1 MQEGKV
7 ACIII
12 KDLSRFGRNY
22 IEVGDYMER
31 FFPLLEVRFISVFD
45 HYDSLENPI
54 EIEVGFKNL
63 FHDLYSRDLSK
74 KVKAVKQLYQKR
86 GIYNGGDV
94 PYGYKRADNK
104 YITYIPDPKAAKTVK
119 EIFILAAKGMTTVEI
134 ADILNRGKI
143 PTPGAYKNQ
152 YTDRNYRLKNQR
164 SNLWSS
170 TQVREIIQNEVY
182 IGVFLCHKSST
193 IKPRQSRR
201 NDKSEF
207 IRFEH
212 NHEQLVEKELFLRA
226 QTIIVSQKKR
236 GSYKKG
242 YMSILKGKVKCGCC
256 GYAMNQSG
264 KISKYS
270 CRMGNSCGS
279 YIKIETRILEET
291 ILKILLKW
299 IEIFHKEIQ
308 NRKCSENKEKKRM
321 LEIKKEH
328 CKVSHFH
335 LYELWKEGQITKEQ
349 YILKKKQFIIQEEQY
364 QTKNIDKNFF
374 PEIQRLTKE
383 LVERFVEKIYIYS
396 TNRIEIR
403 WKFQQEI

>member
-1 MQEGKV
+1 MQKGKV

-22 IEVGDYMER
+22 VEVGNYMEQL
-31 FFPLLEVRFISVFD
+31 FPLLEVRFISVFD
-45 HYDSLENPI
+45 HYDSFKNPLG
-54 EIEVGFKNL
+54 IEVGFKNL

-104 YITYIPDPKAAKTVK
+104 YIIYIPDLKAAKTVK

-134 ADILNRGKI
+134 ADILNHNKI
-143 PTPGAYKNQ
+143 PTPGAYKNE
-152 YTDRNYRLKNQR
+152 YRNGNYRLKNEKT
-164 SNLWSS
+164 NLWTS

-182 IGVFLCHKSST
+182 IGVFLCHKTSA

-207 IRFEH
+207 IRLEH
-212 NHEQLVEKELFLRA
+212 HHKELVEKELFLRA
-226 QTIIVSQKKR
+226 QTIIVSQTKR
-236 GSYKKG
+236 GSYKK
-242 YMSILKGKVKCGCC
+242 YTSILKGKVKCGCC

-264 KISKYS
+264 KVSKYS

-279 YIKIETRILEET
+279 YIKIEAKIVEET

-299 IEIFHKEIQ
+299 IEIYDKGIQ
-308 NRKCSENKEKKRM
+308 TSKNNLKEKEKRRM
-321 LEIKKEH
+321 LEIKEQH
-328 CKVSHFH
+328 CKVSRFH

-349 YILKKKQFIIQEEQY
+349 YILGKKQFIIQEEQY
-364 QTKNIDKNFF
+364 QTKKVDKNSS
-374 PEIQRLTKE
+374 PKIQRLTKE
-383 LVERFVEKIYIYS
+383 LVEGLIERIYIYN

-403 WKFQQEI
+403 WKFQQKF